1 MSINKTKKRTNRP
14 QIGFPS
20 FSRKIALKIHLS
32 EATKVILDTFGTF
45 QVELRG
51 NVELK
56 GKGTVTTYWLTGS
69 TEPDPRPPTP
79 MKTRHEEAEV
89 PFPIL
94 FPAIGK

>member
-1 MSINKTKKRTNRP
+1 M
-14 QIGFPS
+14 
-20 FSRKIALKIHLS
+20 KIHLS
-32 EATKVILDTFGTF
+32 QATKNILDTFGTF
-45 QVELRG
+45 QVLPRG

-56 GKGTVTTYWLTGS
+56 GKGIVPTYWLTGC

-79 MKTRHEEAEV
+79 LKARHEEVEV